1 MTYWI
6 PDYPVAIDVYS
17 SGSDGGTSNNLT
29 ANGTMRTTA
38 NLAMLRTWWMTF
50 IRDTRASRVTRVER
64 SYLAFAHQGRC
75 MLEGGGSVTARPLF
89 MVCPDMHSME
99 YRVWSMVI
107 EHSWLAAWRVSKTRS
122 LRVSIFSP

>member
-1 MTYWI
+1 
-6 PDYPVAIDVYS
+6 
-17 SGSDGGTSNNLT
+17 
-29 ANGTMRTTA
+29 
-38 NLAMLRTWWMTF
+38 MTF
-50 IRDTRASRVTRVER
+50 MRDTRASRVTRVER
-64 SYLAFAHQGRC
+64 SYLAFAYQGRY
-75 MLEGGGSVTARPLF
+75 MLKGGGSVTARPLF